1 MDGHNYKLHCMK
13 EADSVMKLFSTH
25 GLLSKR
31 CRETSRTYK
40 TGGETI
46 TKMFC
51 YPEPMDIHFLY
62 RHQLDDH
69 NNCRHQPT
77 GPDNLW
83 GGGWEDSVF
92 KFLLSVTEINTY
104 KIYHHFKECLKRS
117 ILDFRLELSFLMI
130 LNGMPGSFYNPEDFK

>member
-1 MDGHNYKLHCMK
+1 M
-13 EADSVMKLFSTH
+13 T
-25 GLLSKR
+25 
-31 CRETSRTYK
+31 T
-40 TGGETI
+40 TI
-46 TKMFC
+46 VGTN
-51 YPEPMDIHFLY
+51 
-62 RHQLDDH
+62 QLVQII
-69 NNCRHQPT
+69 C
-77 GPDNLW
+77 G